1 MSLLRQAL
9 KSRASRSNLRDGQGS
24 PSSSSSSPPPP
35 LPAAGVG
42 AKKSYAKSIKSVASV
57 KTLAASLASFYTK
70 TVGPSGT
77 VGTPKRRRSPRSELG
92 KPAFASRS
100 PELKLVDGV
109 ESCCDDMVSGV
120 STVRTE
126 DERVSLL
133 VHHFGESGERGVI
146 FYGGTFV
153 SGEVRLVASKPDPI
167 ESIEVWIHLKSSC
180 TFSEHEPSVLE
191 LRATLYR
198 KSGELLPGTYVFPFT
213 FDPFPESVVVRQEEK
228 KNVTGRPLARV
239 PLPPSYNVRAP
250 HWMGRIEY
258 EMGLVIKRRGMKP
271 NDYIE
276 LPLVYRPRHRLKP
289 DWPFESET
297 IGGWSL
303 TPFGGRGRW
312 NGSEN
317 AEVEGLLGIPCPI
330 AIVAGSKLRITLL
343 LWGTASA
350 RLLIQPDA
358 VRMRLIRAHVMGLD
372 ALSPS
377 RAHTSRIVFEEE
389 RWEGVVWADGERE
402 RMLERKDSESG
413 SEHDSGVGLEDQH
426 PRVVEYT
433 SEQDVDEEEDQ
444 FPAMPP
450 SFRYKNMAVEY
461 LVQVIISHRDYNHI
475 SPSGPGIV
483 GEAPVWVVGTLPDRD
498 SDASGNREHCE
509 QVERMNTWK
518 GGLKYVGR
526 IDLHRGGSGSNFK
539 EGRMTKG
546 VDEDECGTYDD
557 GRGPG
562 LTARVDQKDRTP
574 DSSLATVV
582 APPGMTTTD
591 DSSDNNS
598 LSSPILSSTLS
609 AESVTSSEES
619 IMDNKSGNSEMDK
632 DATCTPVAPGA
643 IPLTCHTVLPRKPHS
658 NQYETMEELLAAAG
672 YTVTRVF
679 TPETERTQKMQDQAK
694 DEHKGAGGAGIGTMF
709 AGWIAHILPAASTS
723 STPVSPTSPSSTF
736 RVQKDAGSNPFLSVR
751 VQLLLDQ
758 VRSHPIAAP
767 PLFYCAFCKMLNIA
781 VLGLVTYPFDEPC
794 VEESSRSP
802 PFILRPK
809 TLSGRLPPHVRSLSY
824 ATSRLLR
831 RCHAPYQ
838 VGDADYHHHGVT
850 RLFPN
855 LPKSTQPSKTGW
867 SGGFVLKQT
876 EVQLKSRSKG
886 WFGTVTADS
895 TARVRSGSQPPR
907 ASHTLRPPTIHRTR
921 SAPRPSKIHVPAPA
935 PPVRPS
941 PVVQPNVVVCR
952 SVSSLGSSSS
962 IHTRSS
968 GKSKSKSKLSLE
980 SDDDEPVS
988 PCPVLTPE
996 SAHPDGLPNTPAR
1009 PVLVKQRSTRFL
1021 RRSNQ
1026 PRPVEEDEPEPDS
1039 RRSSMRSGHLPRH
1052 LDPKFPDVPVV
1063 CVASP
1068 GTVNAGGPGRAVWL
1082 RDPGWDS
1089 TVTVRK

>member
-9 KSRASRSNLRDGQGS
+9 KSRASRSNLQDGQGS
-24 PSSSSSSPPPP
+24 PSSSSSLPPPP

-133 VHHFGESGERGVI
+133 VHHFGEPGERGVI
-146 FYGGTFV
+146 FYGGTSV

-289 DWPFESET
+289 VPPISIPFPLIPTREDWPFESET

-343 LWGTASA
+343 LWGTTSA

-358 VRMRLIRAHVMGLD
+358 VRIRLIRAHVMGLD
-372 ALSPS
+372 ALSPSS

-433 SEQDVDEEEDQ
+433 SERDVDEEEDQ
-444 FPAMPP
+444 FPGTEDAGSLVKLHGSVIIPSDASP

-461 LVQVIISHRDYNHI
+461 LVQVIISHRDYNHV

-498 SDASGNREHCE
+498 SDASGNRAGDH
-509 QVERMNTWK
+509 
-518 GGLKYVGR
+518 
-526 IDLHRGGSGSNFK
+526 
-539 EGRMTKG
+539 
-546 VDEDECGTYDD
+546 
-557 GRGPG
+557 
-562 LTARVDQKDRTP
+562 TP

-609 AESVTSSEES
+609 AESVTSTEES

-632 DATCTPVAPGA
+632 DATCTPRRARRYPAHLSHGS
-643 IPLTCHTVLPRKPHS
+643 PPRKPHS

-736 RVQKDAGSNPFLSVR
+736 RVQEDAGSNPFLSVR
-751 VQLLLDQ
+751 GQSDGQYPQATHSLRTHLMSRALK
-758 VRSHPIAAP
+758 SHPDPHLHPQTQDSQRTITTARSQPVLRHVTSAP
-767 PLFYCAFCKMLNIA
+767 SLPRA
-781 VLGLVTYPFDEPC
+781 V
-794 VEESSRSP
+794 
-802 PFILRPK
+802 
-809 TLSGRLPPHVRSLSY
+809 SGRRRGLPPSWRDQAV
-824 ATSRLLR
+824 
-831 RCHAPYQ
+831 
-838 VGDADYHHHGVT
+838 
-850 RLFPN
+850 
-855 LPKSTQPSKTGW
+855 PKPAEATQPSKTGW

-1026 PRPVEEDEPEPDS
+1026 PRPVEEDEPEPDLAS
-1039 RRSSMRSGHLPRH
+1039 IIHAFRPPSAPPSPTRRQRSIRSLRAV
-1052 LDPKFPDVPVV
+1052 LKDPKFPDVPVV

-1068 GTVNAGGPGRAVWL
+1068 GTVNAGGPGRVVWL
-1082 RDPGWDS
+1082 RDPGWDN

>member
-289 DWPFESET
+289 VPPIPIPFPLIPTREDWPFESET

-330 AIVAGSKLRITLL
+330 VIVAGSKLRITLL

-358 VRMRLIRAHVMGLD
+358 VRIRLIRAHVMGLD
-372 ALSPS
+372 ALSPSS

-444 FPAMPP
+444 FPGTEDAGSLVKLHGSVIIPSDASP
-450 SFRYKNMAVEY
+450 SFRYKNMAVE
-461 LVQVIISHRDYNHI
+461 VIISHRDYNHI

-498 SDASGNREHCE
+498 SDASGNR
-509 QVERMNTWK
+509 
-518 GGLKYVGR
+518 
-526 IDLHRGGSGSNFK
+526 
-539 EGRMTKG
+539 
-546 VDEDECGTYDD
+546 
-557 GRGPG
+557 
-562 LTARVDQKDRTP
+562 DRTP

-632 DATCTPVAPGA
+632 DATCTPRRARRYPAHLSHGS
-643 IPLTCHTVLPRKPHS
+643 PPRKPHS

-736 RVQKDAGSNPFLSVR
+736 RVQEDAGSNPFLSVR
-751 VQLLLDQ
+751 GQSDGRYPQATHSLRTHLMSRALK
-758 VRSHPIAAP
+758 SHPDPHLHPQDQDSQRTITTARSQPVLRHVTSAP
-767 PLFYCAFCKMLNIA
+767 SLPRA
-781 VLGLVTYPFDEPC
+781 V
-794 VEESSRSP
+794 
-802 PFILRPK
+802 
-809 TLSGRLPPHVRSLSY
+809 SGRRRGLPPSWRDQAV
-824 ATSRLLR
+824 
-831 RCHAPYQ
+831 
-838 VGDADYHHHGVT
+838 
-850 RLFPN
+850 
-855 LPKSTQPSKTGW
+855 PKPAEATQPSKTGW

-1026 PRPVEEDEPEPDS
+1026 PRPVEEDEPEPDLAS
-1039 RRSSMRSGHLPRH
+1039 IIHAFRPPSAPPSPTRRQRSIRSLRAV
-1052 LDPKFPDVPVV
+1052 LKDPKFPDVPVV